1 MAWLLNIKLP
11 LRLYKGE
18 KSLKDQEKVLMM
30 IEGGL
35 LNGNERNN

>member
-11 LRLYKGE
+11 LRLYNGE
-18 KSLKDQEKVLMM
+18 KSLKDQENVLMM